1 MQVEYKWESLD
12 TPAWSAIPADYKRK
26 DLVVRPPLSGVSAG
40 DVKKIRLTA
49 SFRNRDSKASVDVE
63 LTAEGSPLQAQLK
76 GPSGSVRGDRTLV
89 LNAAGSVD
97 PDDPTGN
104 TPMTVTWECIRADY
118 PAPCFAGTDYGE
130 QSGLDWKLKASL
142 LTPNIQHTFKVTVS
156 KGTSLA
162 GRSASAALSLTP
174 LPTASKVPTG
184 RIIRQCSGST
194 CPKRHNADTPLALT
208 LAPDS
213 GFEAATV
220 TWRSDQLA
228 GTDLGSAADLSV
240 PAAKLP
246 AAGALVVNAVL
257 KLPSGETGNTQL
269 TIPVNGKPSCSSS
282 KCLLVNTVSDVF
294 PGATY
299 ALEAA
304 GFVDDED
311 GLRWAL
317 AVLIGLEALHLVGP
331 FIDDFAEPARLP
343 FSFCPAF
350 EMIQVAVVG

>member
-1 MQVEYKWESLD
+1 M
-12 TPAWSAIPADYKRK
+12 WSAIPADYKRK

-49 SFRNRDSKASVDVE
+49 SFRDSDSKASVDVV

-104 TPMTVTWECIRADY
+104 TPMTVAWECIRADY

-130 QSGLDWKLKASL
+130 QSGLGWKLKATL
-142 LTPNIQHTFKVTVS
+142 LTANIQHTFKVTVS
-156 KGTSLA
+156 KG

-194 CPKRHNADTPLALT
+194 CPKRHNADTALALT

-311 GLRWAL
+311 GLRWAV
-317 AVLIGLEALHLVGP
+317 AESVGLETSM
-331 FIDDFAEPARLP
+331 PARLP
-343 FSFCPAF
+343 CPLC
-350 EMIQVAVVG
+350 